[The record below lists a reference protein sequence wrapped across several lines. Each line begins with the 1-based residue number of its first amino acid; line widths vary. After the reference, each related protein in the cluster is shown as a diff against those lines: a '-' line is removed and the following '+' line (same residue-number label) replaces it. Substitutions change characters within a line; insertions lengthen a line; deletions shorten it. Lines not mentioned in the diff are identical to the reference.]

1 MVATFG
7 SSASWRSRATGAAGV
22 AEPPTVAALGEAGGS
37 GARPLAD
44 DEARQSLVPSAHAAA
59 QTAANSAQGTPR
71 TGLGRD
77 TELAP
82 TQAGTQVAA
91 AGAVARADGGRP
103 VDASTLTYA
112 KGQGEVYAFVADML
126 KVRPAPP
133 APPAVLDSH
142 DSRAAAAR
150 FPVPTHRC

>member
-1 MVATFG
+1 M
-7 SSASWRSRATGAAGV
+7 
-22 AEPPTVAALGEAGGS
+22 AEPPTVAALGEAGEACGS

-82 TQAGTQVAA
+82 TQAGTQVVA

-112 KGQGEVYAFVADML
+112 KGQREVYAFAADML

-150 FPVPTHRC
+150 FPVPLTVLTAVD